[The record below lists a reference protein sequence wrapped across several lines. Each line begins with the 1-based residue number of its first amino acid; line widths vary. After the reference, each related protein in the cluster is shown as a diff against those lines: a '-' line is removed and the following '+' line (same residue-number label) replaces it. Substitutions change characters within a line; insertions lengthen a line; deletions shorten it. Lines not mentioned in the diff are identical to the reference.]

1 MIENYEHYQTKLSG
15 YLTNFKCNYPHLSSE
30 PVKKGVLFC
39 KSLLYSINKSD
50 GTIVDFCQRLLSEVR
65 KYTPKLNEGTL
76 SPQTKRYVETVH
88 HCMVLI
94 RKEII

>member
-1 MIENYEHYQTKLSG
+1 MIENYDRYQEKLSA

-39 KSLLYSINKSD
+39 KSVLHSANKSD
-50 GTIVDFCQRLLSEVR
+50 ETIANVCQRLLSEVR
-65 KYTPKLNEGTL
+65 KYTPKLNNGTL
-76 SPQTKRYVETVH
+76 SSQTKSYVETVH
-88 HCMVLI
+88 HCMVII